1 MYVIRQGKATGRIL
15 AGLLEEIKTEE
26 EAIEICVKMRK
37 KYEKV
42 GIRLGMLYIQKE
54 EGDYEGLTTVEFV

>member
-1 MYVIRQGKATGRIL
+1 MYVIRQGKANGRIL

-26 EAIEICVKMRK
+26 EAIEICVNLRK

-42 GIRLGMLYIQKE
+42 GIRLGMLYILKE
-54 EGDYEGLTTVEFV
+54 EGDYEGLTTVEFA